1 MNKLSNI
8 LKPLSILPALCMMCL
23 IFSFSGHTSKESAN
37 LSGGISYK
45 VVSFV
50 NTLTGNTWEKTDVE
64 LYAKK
69 WENPIRKLAH
79 VTEYFVLALTVSLP
93 LYTYGIRNKYL
104 FLLTI
109 LICVCFAASDE
120 YHQSFVAGRGP
131 SVKDVG
137 IDSIGVLLET
147 FVLWCWLKITH
158 FFNKNRK
165 GKCRKIT
172 D

>member
-1 MNKLSNI
+1 MKKLLHV
-8 LKPLSILPALCMMCL
+8 LKPLSIMPALCMMCL
-23 IFSFSGHTSKESAN
+23 IFSFSGQTREESAN
-37 LSGGISYK
+37 LSGGMSYK

-50 NTLTGNTWEKTDVE
+50 NSLTGNKWNEADVE
-64 LYAKK
+64 LYAEK

-79 VTEYFVLALTVSLP
+79 ITEYFVLALTVSFP
-93 LYTYGIRNKYL
+93 LYTYGIRNKSL

-137 IDSIGVLLET
+137 IDSIGVCLET
-147 FVLWCWLKITH
+147 FVLWCSLKITKSQKK
-158 FFNKNRK
+158 FS
-165 GKCRKIT
+165 
-172 D
+172 